1 MLRVANVQ
9 DSGIAL
15 RHHQKIL
22 TQNSRIRHSTKM
34 RISANA
40 AIRYRSPLRT
50 PPNDGSTTNH
60 VRGLEIDNSPMRN
73 H

>member
-40 AIRYRSPLRT
+40 AIRYRSRLRT
-50 PPNDGSTTNH
+50 P
-60 VRGLEIDNSPMRN
+60 RGQD
-73 H
+73 